1 MKKSA
6 IYFDKTHDIG
16 NPLFQDLKQH
26 LNNSSMVKNEM
37 WDTYLFL
44 VDLLCYL
51 GLCLKEL
58 ALYLLTVV

>member
-1 MKKSA
+1 MKKNA
-6 IYFDKTHDIG
+6 IYFDKTCDIG
-16 NPLFQDLKQH
+16 NPPFQDLKQH
-26 LNNSSMVKNEM
+26 LNNSSTVKNEM

-58 ALYLLTVV
+58 TLYLLTVV